1 MTPVYKFLF
10 RTMVLAILVCTLHFI
25 AVAQPVNDDCGQ
37 ATALPVS
44 TTGLPVFSASATQS
58 ATASMP
64 GCTGTATADVWFSFT
79 ALQST
84 QYIYLQ
90 HNGFGPTNS
99 IIQVFSGTCGA
110 TTSLSCNTGLIFSQN
125 FPNTTVM
132 AQTGLV
138 AGQTYLI
145 RVYYNNTTTTA
156 FSIGVANGAPN
167 NECADAINL
176 TVSPDAN
183 SVFTPGTTVGA
194 TASTPNNSCIFSSSN
209 DVWYSFTATAAT
221 HAIDI
226 LQLNNPRIQ
235 VFTGTCGSL
244 TAIPCNF
251 FYQTISDTSRATV
264 SGLTPG
270 TTYRVKVF
278 SSNFNANNRLQIA
291 VQTPF
296 VAPNDV
302 CSSAA
307 VLPVSGNSCAPQR
320 ISFRGA
326 VPDDVSHPSCVW
338 TGGQD
343 QDIWYAITP
352 ANSRLKVKF
361 SQADGLATW
370 TKRMALYSGICNN
383 LTPIVCAVSDSFSI
397 SGLTT
402 GATYY
407 LRVSKSGGNLRD
419 SIGELCAFVP
429 DAVPY
434 DECSHA
440 AVLQVDTTYPMRY
453 HPFTTFNATYSSII
467 SSIVEPSGTGNKND
481 IFLKFTAVSDTTY
494 IGLAPATSN
503 LDYTIFSG
511 SCNSPVVVSSTS
523 TVLIDNKFILL
534 TTKGVDYFIRLS
546 SATPGYIRVG
556 VSSTIDAPNKFCTNA
571 IPVAVGTNS
580 EKAVPARVQF
590 GTSGLSR
597 PSCLVGYTHETWF
610 SFQAPSDSLGI
621 MMAAQS
627 GALGWE
633 ILTGDCNALVSV
645 KCGTVTAATTWTPS
659 VINGLN
665 TGTHYLL
672 RILSNGFVTESRQ
685 PLLYLYNAKKAGNNY
700 CTQAVTLAVQP
711 SSGYQ
716 LTAGST
722 AGNYNEV
729 NNCTTTGEAWY
740 TFTATAAAHT
750 LVLKGNLSP
759 RLSLYTGQCGSL
771 SLVSGTC
778 LTASQSGREV
788 RNLINLSPGTTYFI
802 RVAGTGNFA
811 NSGAFEIA
819 VTQNSVPGND
829 ECSNPVLLPVQ
840 QLQDAKANQYFTT
853 RGGTASAPGS
863 IPASAC
869 AASSSGDV
877 WFGFTGNGKN
887 LSVETEVLN
896 SNFLVYLYSG
906 SCGGFTE
913 VACGENAGI
922 LHIASQ
928 NGTNYRVRLVP
939 RFSSTQI
946 EFRIRVYETP
956 ALLSNPIVQSD
967 CLGPNLVLNPGLDTL
982 KNATCPTNFVTQP
995 DPQLGPPRHDLLAT
1009 AHWDMPTFATTD
1021 IFSTCGGV
1029 NTAINPI
1036 FNTCSGNQSPRSGT
1050 NYAGFFAH
1058 NVNQDYQEYLQGQF
1072 AQPLTPGKT
1081 YLFSFNIS
1089 LADYSPLAIDRLGVY
1104 FSQNPVRV
1112 PVYGAIG
1119 LTPQYETPAGQFFTE
1134 KNGWTTI
1141 SFLYTP
1147 TEAAAYFVIGN
1158 FRHFTE
1164 TNTMGALENGGRNAK
1179 GAFSGC
1185 SSSDIKPT
1193 VYYFIDDVSLAEV
1206 TGTGCL
1212 LPIDD
1217 LTWQVAAQQGDVRIN
1232 WQKPTED
1239 NVVNYRIEHSVDGR
1253 HFSAIATR
1261 RATGQK
1267 QYDFLHKNL
1276 SSGKQYYRIAVE
1288 SKDGKVE
1295 RTGVKLVIVGVLSR
1309 PLVTPTLSQG
1319 TISVRGASAQST
1331 VSIINSMGQ
1340 VIISRKVNDTSMFDL
1355 QGYAKGTYY
1364 VVIQEQEGRRFTE
1377 KIMLY

>member
-1 MTPVYKFLF
+1 MQVKFLLIRF
-10 RTMVLAILVCTLHFI
+10 FLIFIFGFLLGYSTM
-25 AVAQPVNDDCGQ
+25 AQPTNDDCAQ
-37 ATALPVS
+37 ATVLPVS
-44 TTGLPVFSASATQS
+44 ATGLPVFTASATQS

-84 QYIYLQ
+84 QYIYVQ
-90 HNGFGPTNS
+90 HNSFGPANS

-110 TTSLSCNTGLIFSQN
+110 TTSLACNTGLIFSQN
-125 FPNTTVM
+125 FPNAAVM

-138 AGQTYLI
+138 PGQTYLI

-167 NECADAINL
+167 NECTDAINL

-183 SVFTPGTTVGA
+183 SVFTPGTTFGA
-194 TASTPNNSCIFSSSN
+194 TASAPNNSCIFSSSN

-221 HAIDI
+221 HAIDV
-226 LQLNNPRIQ
+226 LQLSNPRIQ

-251 FYQTISDTSRATV
+251 FYQTIGDTSRATV

-278 SSNFNANNRLQIA
+278 SSNFNTNNRFQIA

-302 CSSAA
+302 CTNAA
-307 VLPVSGNSCAPQR
+307 AFTVSGNSCTPQR

-361 SQADGLATW
+361 SQADGLTTW
-370 TKRMALYSGICNN
+370 TKRMALYSGACNN
-383 LTPIVCAVSDSFSI
+383 LTPVVCGVSDSFSI

-407 LRVSKSGGNLRD
+407 LRVSKSGGDLRD

-429 DAVPY
+429 EAVPY
-434 DECSHA
+434 DECIDA
-440 AVLQVDTTYPMRY
+440 AVLPVGNTHTISYKM
-453 HPFTTFNATYSSII
+453 FTTTNASYSLGITPTLA
-467 SSIVEPSGTGNKND
+467 PSVTGNRND
-481 IFLKFTAVSDTTY
+481 IFLKFTATSTTSY
-494 IGLAPATSN
+494 IGFSPATTGGF
-503 LDYTIFSG
+503 DYAIFTGNCSA
-511 SCNSPVVVSSTS
+511 PVIVSAPSLLSADFKLPLS
-523 TVLIDNKFILL
+523 TVI
-534 TTKGVDYFIRLS
+534 GQDYFIWLS
-546 SATPGYIRVG
+546 SNANVYVRVG
-556 VSSTIDAPNKFCTNA
+556 VSSTVDAPNKICTNA

-580 EKAVPARVQF
+580 ERALPYKVQF
-590 GTSGLSR
+590 GSSGLSR
-597 PSCLVGYTHETWF
+597 PSCPVGYTHETWF

-621 MMAAQS
+621 MVAAQS

-645 KCGTVTAATTWTPS
+645 KCGTVTAGTTWTPS
-659 VINGLN
+659 VINGL
-665 TGTHYLL
+665 TGGTHYLL
-672 RILSNGFVTESRQ
+672 RLLSSGFSTESRQ

-716 LTAGST
+716 LNAGST

-740 TFTATAAAHT
+740 TFTATAASHT

-788 RNLINLSPGTTYFI
+788 RSLINLTPGTTYFI

-853 RGGTASAPGS
+853 RGSTASAPGS
-863 IPASAC
+863 VPASAC

-922 LHIASQ
+922 LHFASQ

-946 EFRIRVYETP
+946 EVRMRVYETP

-967 CLGPNLVLNPGLDTL
+967 CLGTNLVLNPGLDTL
-982 KNATCPTNFVTQP
+982 NPSSCPTSFVSQP
-995 DPQLGPPRHDLLAT
+995 GFGTPRFDLLA
-1009 AHWDMPTFATTD
+1009 ARSWSMANYATTD

-1029 NTAINPI
+1029 NTAINPV
-1036 FNTCSGNQSPRSGT
+1036 FNTCSGNQSPRSGS
-1050 NYAGFFAH
+1050 NYAGIFAH
-1058 NVNQDYQEYLQGQF
+1058 NVNRDYQEYLQGQF
-1072 AQPLTPGKT
+1072 AQLLTPGKT

-1089 LADYSPLAIDRLGVY
+1089 LADYSPMAIDRLGVY

-1112 PVYGAIG
+1112 PVDGAIG

-1164 TNTMGALENGGRNAK
+1164 TNTMGALENGGRNAG

-1185 SSSDIKPT
+1185 TTQDIKPT

-1217 LTWQVAAQQGDVRIN
+1217 LTWRAHVQEQDVRIG
-1232 WQKPTED
+1232 WEKQQED
-1239 NVVNYRIEHSVDGR
+1239 KVVTYRIEHSMDGR
-1253 HFSAIATR
+1253 RFETIGSFMASGKR
-1261 RATGQK
+1261 
-1267 QYDFLHKNL
+1267 QYDYLHKNL
-1276 SSGKQYYRIAVE
+1276 QDGKHYYRIAVE
-1288 SKDGKVE
+1288 NRDGKVE
-1295 RTGVKLVIVGVLSR
+1295 RTGIKMVTVGK
-1309 PLVTPTLSQG
+1309 VTTPIIWPTLTQG
-1319 TISVRGASAQST
+1319 TLWIKNVGPLAAVT
-1331 VSIINSMGQ
+1331 IVNSLGQ
-1340 VIISRKVNDTSMFDL
+1340 AVTTQKVNDAAAIEL
-1355 QGYAKGTYY
+1355 GRYAKGMYW
-1364 VVIQEQEGRRFTE
+1364 VVVVKKDGSRFTE
-1377 KIMLY
+1377 KIVLQ